1 VCKVFLNVC
10 FLVLVAASAV
20 EVVGTGNY
28 IALAKVVVVNVI
40 RKKQLLEKVVF
51 FVNFIYNDWS
61 LV

>member
-1 VCKVFLNVC
+1 MCKVFLNVC

-20 EVVGTGNY
+20 EVVDTGNY

-51 FVNFIYNDWS
+51 S
-61 LV
+61 